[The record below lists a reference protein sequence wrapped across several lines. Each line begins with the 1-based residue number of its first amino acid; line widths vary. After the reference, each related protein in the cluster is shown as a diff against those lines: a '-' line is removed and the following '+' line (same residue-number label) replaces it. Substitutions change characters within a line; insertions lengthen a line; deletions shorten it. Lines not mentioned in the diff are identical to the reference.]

1 MKNTFLR
8 WLFRR
13 PSAPPASA
21 DGPREDDDVLSQ
33 VRMNWTRASAPSAGF
48 FTEEVSQINE
58 HVSPPA
64 TPDNSSEP
72 RWRSFTQDDCT
83 VRLDISTQVIQLN
96 VVDSD
101 GEKTLY
107 PTVLSVM
114 GMTYGAKRKDV
125 KFISAALL
133 LQKAKQFDD
142 GLVAAIALAMQRGL
156 PGFQS
161 KPKFVE
167 ALLAQLTQ
175 QGTPE
180 LDTVIPLLLAAGIL
194 GGGIKRAPEQWQ
206 RKVDV
211 VLGEF
216 LADPLRS
223 KPLGVYT
230 WTAELTDIFRQDRM
244 LQTAITGKSV
254 EALVSALQ
262 PRPDLRA
269 SYEKLLMIGERLTN
283 HNAYADLRA
292 PARLENGDEGAVLF
306 PPCNSPETTLME
318 RMFPPPTALPE
329 DFSLIDEVVR
339 RLAAGKLSLMPTSYS
354 GWYEYQL
361 WSLEPLVTPD
371 TTPEAEHLQW
381 YPKYRDHLIRLFK
394 GAYALVRETHV
405 KDLLCSRDTS
415 RMSRIVE
422 QPPIVVTPSLSIEPT
437 ATFYKRRALS
447 YRFICRA
454 LSELIGRES
463 LEQIFRASEEGPVS
477 QNLANE
483 LRQMEALFWGAYL
496 ISMDDLGLPASVDIA
511 DSSPSA
517 EKDEKACIQ
526 QLVDWKQCVPDD
538 PDVGQDSRMM
548 VPVFHD
554 VGRKKTKVW
563 IFVGWESTWITAGFK
578 RAPKVE
584 VLDQSGD
591 PSDRRIEFGSSS
603 YMVATPVMHEVYVS
617 KLMDRTEFRAHCDKY
632 RTTAEIIKHLV

>member
-1 MKNTFLR
+1 M
-8 WLFRR
+8 
-13 PSAPPASA
+13 
-21 DGPREDDDVLSQ
+21 
-33 VRMNWTRASAPSAGF
+33 
-48 FTEEVSQINE
+48 
-58 HVSPPA
+58 
-64 TPDNSSEP
+64 
-72 RWRSFTQDDCT
+72 
-83 VRLDISTQVIQLN
+83 
-96 VVDSD
+96 
-101 GEKTLY
+101 
-107 PTVLSVM
+107 
-114 GMTYGAKRKDV
+114 
-125 KFISAALL
+125 
-133 LQKAKQFDD
+133 
-142 GLVAAIALAMQRGL
+142 
-156 PGFQS
+156 
-161 KPKFVE
+161 E
-167 ALLAQLTQ
+167 ALVAQLTQ

-194 GGGIKRAPEQWQ
+194 GGGIKRTPEQWQ

-230 WTAELTDIFRQDRM
+230 WTAEYRHFSAGRM

-283 HNAYADLRA
+283 HYAYADLRA

-394 GAYALVRETHV
+394 GAYALVREG
-405 KDLLCSRDTS
+405 L
-415 RMSRIVE
+415 MSRTCSAAGIHRGCRV
-422 QPPIVVTPSLSIEPT
+422 SLSSPDCRDPIALYRAYRNLLQAPST
-437 ATFYKRRALS
+437 VLSFHLSRAL
-447 YRFICRA
+447 RVDRA
-454 LSELIGRES
+454 GFARAD
-463 LEQIFRASEEGPVS
+463 FRASEEGPVS

-496 ISMDDLGLPASVDIA
+496 ISMDDLGLPPALTLPIA
-511 DSSPSA
+511 LPP
-517 EKDEKACIQ
+517 Q
-526 QLVDWKQCVPDD
+526 R
-538 PDVGQDSRMM
+538 RM
-548 VPVFHD
+548 
-554 VGRKKTKVW
+554 R
-563 IFVGWESTWITAGFK
+563 K
-578 RAPKVE
+578 RAFSNWLIGNNV
-584 VLDQSGD
+584 
-591 PSDRRIEFGSSS
+591 
-603 YMVATPVMHEVYVS
+603 
-617 KLMDRTEFRAHCDKY
+617 C
-632 RTTAEIIKHLV
+632 RTTRMWARIHE